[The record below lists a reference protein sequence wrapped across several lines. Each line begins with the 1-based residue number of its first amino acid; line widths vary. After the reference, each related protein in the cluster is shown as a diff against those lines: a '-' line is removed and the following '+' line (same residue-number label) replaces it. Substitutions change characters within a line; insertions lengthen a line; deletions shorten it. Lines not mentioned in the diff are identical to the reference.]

1 LTAAAGGAAWLKAIL
16 LLVFA
21 YGGFETALTP
31 MSEAKDPRRDTV
43 FALFA
48 AFGICALVYT
58 LIQWVVIGTLADPVH
73 SERPLA
79 DVARLVLGKSGAGLV
94 AVGALI
100 SFYGYLSAKVLGVPR
115 VTFALA
121 EEGDLPS
128 WLAAVHPRFLTPYV
142 SILIFAFFVWVLALS
157 GSFAWNLTLSAVAR
171 LFYYGVGC
179 AALPFLRRKQ
189 PGAAWFRMPGGSL
202 LSIIG
207 VLICLVLVTRV
218 DRSQSQ
224 ILVLTVLIALLN
236 WIVVRR
242 RVAAR
247 HQESAGLSGEGTE
260 H

>member
-31 MSEAKDPRRDTV
+31 MGEAKDPRRDTV

-48 AFGICALVYT
+48 ALGICALVYT

-79 DVARLVLGKSGAGLV
+79 DVARLVLGKGGAALV
-94 AVGALI
+94 AIGALI

-121 EEGDLPS
+121 GEGDLPF

-179 AALPFLRRKQ
+179 AALPVLRRKQ
-189 PGAAWFRMPGGSL
+189 PEAAWFRLPGGSL

-224 ILVLTVLIALLN
+224 ILVVTVVIALVN

-242 RVAAR
+242 RVGAR
-247 HQESAGLSGEGTE
+247 RQESAGFSR
-260 H
+260 